1 MKLSQSH
8 PKWPSRDSNLCL
20 FDLTAETL
28 KLYATVRPHPQVPT
42 NTEWVQPHSC
52 LWVPEVSFPRPSLP
66 MTVLALQQDIILL
79 VEMTVAVCPPGHH
92 SCISVL
98 AILHVSS
105 PIFLSPSS
113 FTCSFHHYFPP
124 ILFLYPS
131 VSCLPIPSLAV

>member
-8 PKWPSRDSNLCL
+8 PKWPRRDSHLRL

-28 KLYATVRPHPQVPT
+28 NLYAAVPPHPQVPT
-42 NTEWVQPHSC
+42 NPEWVQPHSC
-52 LWVPEVSFPRPSLP
+52 LCVPAVSFPRPSLP
-66 MTVLALQQDIILL
+66 VTVLALQQDITLL
-79 VEMTVAVCPPGHH
+79 VEMTVAVCPPVRH

-98 AILHVSS
+98 AILHLSS

-113 FTCSFHHYFPP
+113 FTCSFHRYVPP

-131 VSCLPIPSLAV
+131 LFCLPIPSLAV